1 MKTTRL
7 GALLRIQRT
16 WAGQTVREAA
26 KEFKISA
33 ATLCRIER
41 GGQCDVP
48 TFLKLMAW
56 LSGPAI
62 VKGGN

>member
-7 GALLRIQRT
+7 GALLRIHRT
-16 WAGQTVREAA
+16 WAMMDMREMA
-26 KEFKISA
+26 KEIGMSA
-33 ATLCRIER
+33 STLCRIEQ
-41 GGQCDVP
+41 GKQCDVP

-62 VKGGN
+62 VKGK